1 MAKKKI
7 VKPFDIYC
15 DVYGTNLLVLPWV
28 SWEKFEKYLKTKCD
42 ITISDYYKQ
51 HKDNTS
57 ATVLEFDKYP
67 YHVLWI
73 SDRYATDGKRGSKSE
88 EIGRI
93 VHEITHHVLRVCVAK
108 GIPTFPEMDNLVMD
122 EPLAYLVEFYT
133 RNVLKKLWKELR

>member
-15 DVYGTNLLVLPWV
+15 DVYGTNL
-28 SWEKFEKYLKTKCD
+28 
-42 ITISDYYKQ
+42 
-51 HKDNTS
+51 
-57 ATVLEFDKYP
+57 
-67 YHVLWI
+67 